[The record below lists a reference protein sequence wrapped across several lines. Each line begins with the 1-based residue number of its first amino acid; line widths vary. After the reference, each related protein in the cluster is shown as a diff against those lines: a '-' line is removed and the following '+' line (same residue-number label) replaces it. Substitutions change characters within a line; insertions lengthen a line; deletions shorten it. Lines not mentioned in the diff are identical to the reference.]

1 MLAVDGLKL
10 SQKVLAAV
18 ITRAA
23 GKSIAELV
31 TDETVRNKVKGI
43 CHSFPDN
50 SLEHE
55 EPIRVLH
62 ALLQIYLEE
71 KYHPKS
77 GWTNQVRETDTSIG
91 DDVVRLFN
99 IQNLVQGIKNPE
111 TIYVESYIRQLDD
124 LIGAVTR
131 LDPDDIFKDE
141 NKALAKKKKAIKKRR
156 LKKSIMK
163 NNRRNK

>member
-55 EPIRVLH
+55 EPIQVLH

-71 KYHPKS
+71 KYHSKS
-77 GWTNQVRETDTSIG
+77 GWTNQVSETDTSIG

-99 IQNLVQGIKNPE
+99 IQNMVQGIKNPE
-111 TIYVESYIRQLDD
+111 TTYLECYIRLLDD
-124 LIGAVTR
+124 MIGAVTR
-131 LDPDDIFKDE
+131 LDLAEFKDE
-141 NKALAKKKKAIKKRR
+141 NKALAKKIKTIKSRR
-156 LKKSIMK
+156 LTKTVIK
-163 NNRRNK
+163 NNRRNI